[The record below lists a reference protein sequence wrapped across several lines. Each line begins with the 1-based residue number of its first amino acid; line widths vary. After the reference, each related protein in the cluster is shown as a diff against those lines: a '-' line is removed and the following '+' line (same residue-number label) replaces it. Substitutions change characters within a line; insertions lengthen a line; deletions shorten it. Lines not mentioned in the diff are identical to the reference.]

1 MLQSHQFHV
10 PSSTINPTLWPRPR
24 GYSNGIL
31 TEDGLLFIA
40 GQIGWNTHQEIK
52 QGDLVQQT
60 KQALQNILEI
70 VESAGGVAT
79 DVVRLTWYLRDKN
92 AYLLQQR
99 EIGEAYREIFGK
111 HFPVMSVLIVHELI
125 EDDALVEIEAT
136 ARITG

>member
-1 MLQSHQFHV
+1 MS
-10 PSSTINPTLWPRPR
+10 SSTINPTHWARPR

-40 GQIGWNTHQEIK
+40 GQIGWNSRQEIK
-52 QGDLVQQT
+52 RGDLVQQT
-60 KQALQNILEI
+60 RQALQNVLEI

-111 HFPVMSVLIVHELI
+111 HFPAMSVLIVHELV

-136 ARITG
+136 ARIKE

>member
-1 MLQSHQFHV
+1 MLERHQFHV
-10 PSSTINPTLWPRPR
+10 SSSTINPTLWPRPR

-40 GQIGWNTHQEIK
+40 GQIGWNTRQEIK

-70 VESAGGVAT
+70 VESAGGVPT

-111 HFPVMSVLIVHELI
+111 HFPAMSVLIVHELV

-136 ARITG
+136 ARITE

>member
-1 MLQSHQFHV
+1 MLERQQIHV
-10 PSSTINPTLWPRPR
+10 SNSTINPTHWARPR

-40 GQIGWNTHQEIK
+40 GQIGWSTSQELM

-60 KQALQNILEI
+60 KQALENILEI
-70 VESAGGVAT
+70 VESAGGIAT
-79 DVVRLTWYLRDKN
+79 DVVRLTWYLRDKK
-92 AYLLQQR
+92 AYLLHQR

-111 HFPVMSVLIVHELI
+111 HFPAMSVLIVRELV

-136 ARITG
+136 ARIKE